1 MSRAPHLRVR
11 AVWLLAADDDLRAH
25 PRVPGGGVP
34 KEPRTGG
41 ARSPGPDRRGAG
53 RRSPRSLMN
62 AVRGAPKAIFK
73 RQKTGGCR
81 TREGLKGQLAYVNDK
96 ADAVFFSR
104 RTAFED
110 GARLDA
116 QEQDALVEAWAATWR
131 GSTKHGFTSH
141 MMISFPRE
149 TDPVLVAEIVQDWC
163 YELFESGDHG
173 DAWDH
178 VIAIHS
184 DTDHPH
190 AHILLNNRGRVH
202 GQWFSCWAGG
212 AFTPDLMREKQAEI
226 AERYGIA
233 LDASTRLER
242 GLFTKAPPVE
252 EIYAAKAEGR
262 SAKDIPMTAAETAVA
277 HAAMIALAPSY
288 RAFADTLEAHDRR
301 DLARAVTRLA
311 AALEEGPGHRFEPER
326 EIPMRD
332 VVTVAEAIVEAEDRI
347 DRLAAHAETLGGVER
362 ARFEAETAGILGAL
376 AEFTPDAALRTA
388 YTTELA
394 EVWPPTAE
402 ALGGRVTEDS
412 RADARAY
419 AAEIGLDAERLDA
432 RLEAGGTQNAGL
444 AQAWIAADIDA
455 MAAKD
460 GLTAADLDP
469 ETRAGIAE
477 AIDEYYHR
485 LHGLA
490 RSSTLETDPRIALEE
505 IDADPAEAAA
515 WLRDRAGAL
524 QIRELSEAE
533 AARFEADLPG
543 MLQTAIGS
551 EGLAA
556 LAGGAHEALERAV
569 PDPADRILLTQEF
582 LESTAAAHPERLE
595 IARGLDTALEAA
607 WSAEARHQDP
617 ERIAE
622 ANAIRATEEIGI
634 AEAERGQGRA
644 RDLDDEMGG

>member
-1 MSRAPHLRVR
+1 
-11 AVWLLAADDDLRAH
+11 
-25 PRVPGGGVP
+25 
-34 KEPRTGG
+34 
-41 ARSPGPDRRGAG
+41 
-53 RRSPRSLMN
+53 
-62 AVRGAPKAIFK
+62 
-73 RQKTGGCR
+73 
-81 TREGLKGQLAYVNDK
+81 
-96 ADAVFFSR
+96 
-104 RTAFED
+104 
-110 GARLDA
+110 
-116 QEQDALVEAWAATWR
+116 
-131 GSTKHGFTSH
+131 
-141 MMISFPRE
+141 
-149 TDPVLVAEIVQDWC
+149 
-163 YELFESGDHG
+163 
-173 DAWDH
+173 
-178 VIAIHS
+178 
-184 DTDHPH
+184 
-190 AHILLNNRGRVH
+190 
-202 GQWFSCWAGG
+202 
-212 AFTPDLMREKQAEI
+212 
-226 AERYGIA
+226 
-233 LDASTRLER
+233 
-242 GLFTKAPPVE
+242 
-252 EIYAAKAEGR
+252 
-262 SAKDIPMTAAETAVA
+262 
-277 HAAMIALAPSY
+277 APSY

-311 AALEEGPGHRFEPER
+311 AALEEGPGHRFEPDR

-332 VVTVAEAIVEAEDRI
+332 VVTVAEAIVEAEDQI
-347 DRLAAHAETLGGVER
+347 DRLAAHAETLDGVER

-394 EVWPPTAE
+394 EIWPPSGE

-412 RADARAY
+412 RADAGAY
-419 AAEIGLDAERLDA
+419 AAEMGLDAERLDA
-432 RLEAGGTQNAGL
+432 RLEAGGTRNAGL
-444 AQAWIAADIDA
+444 AQAWIAGDIDA

-460 GLTAADLDP
+460 GLTAEDLDP